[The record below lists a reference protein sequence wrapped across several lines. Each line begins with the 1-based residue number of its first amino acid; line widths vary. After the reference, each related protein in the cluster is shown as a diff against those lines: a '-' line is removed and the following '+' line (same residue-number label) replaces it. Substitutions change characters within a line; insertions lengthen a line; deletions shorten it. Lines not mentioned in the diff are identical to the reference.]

1 MNKKVKLIIE
11 IGIFIIVIGGITSIY
26 YFSTNG
32 TKKEEVLEE
41 SVSVGVVKVTDD
53 NFKEEVI
60 EADKPVILE
69 FSSNSC
75 PPCVAMLTTL
85 IDIAKNNKDVK
96 VATLN
101 TDSKDCEDIL
111 EEYPADATPTIMI
124 FKDGKVIS
132 TLVGAVDEDA
142 IMAELEL
149 RLL

>member
-11 IGIFIIVIGGITSIY
+11 IGIFIIVIGGIASIY
-26 YFSTNG
+26 YFSTNSA
-32 TKKEEVLEE
+32 KKEELLEE
-41 SVSVGVVKVTDD
+41 SVSVGVVKVTND

-142 IMAELEL
+142 IMNELE
-149 RLL
+149 

>member
-11 IGIFIIVIGGITSIY
+11 IGIFIIVIGGIASIY

-32 TKKEEVLEE
+32 TKKEEALEE

-124 FKDGKVIS
+124 FKNGKVIS

-142 IMAELEL
+142 IMAELE
-149 RLL
+149 